1 MKRRFS
7 IISSCSEA
15 ATFACTAVNNITST
29 ELTCIGHTAVVGDYV
44 KLEGTWFGSAVGS
57 ICKVI
62 TVFADIIVIELM
74 GVTEG
79 VATDANVVL
88 LNAPRKVAPLN
99 FRSTSYV
106 YEKDRQQPFFIRKLQ
121 GPLKFT
127 ERNNDFEYLVTN
139 VLNNRCC
146 PALLVIEKRC
156 GGEWVEDYKGLFT
169 HADIVWNMSHC
180 EADLTL
186 QPYSIYT
193 CIDANKSDKVNFLP
207 VIEKQ
212 SVDITPDSFIE
223 RQTCCDTGIN
233 IANSL
238 HTGSPCLQVNA
249 NILAEI
255 LGIST
260 PCDAVSANFETWA
273 LDVAVLTNIVGT
285 ADGFGNIALA
295 TADVCLTFKRET
307 FVTLNNGGDPQPPVQ
322 GGGSAWINIGS
333 TTIGEAPATIWA
345 RPPAGCLNYSDLVV
359 YYATPHPE
367 AIDVTCTGV
376 DNLTLSYAC
385 ESEATPVTYDDGRNF
400 ADVLTYV
407 VKQTCGKVAGIKS
420 DFLEINP
427 PGDTPGYSAGVNY
440 VTGDDNVI
448 ANLLVFQKSDFL
460 NPDADESA
468 TIGEVSFEDL
478 MNWVHTMFNAL
489 WFIDEDNYL
498 RIEHYS
504 WFSRTPTI
512 NVTLPANFNKRIN
525 EGRKSYKFDK
535 DTVPIREEFT
545 WMEANSLDFLGLPI
559 KYSGNCANKDRVDSY
574 AVTNVTTDV
583 AMMQNLPDQID
594 LEGFAVIALDP
605 LDTTKIHKE
614 TGQLTGVVFNNAH
627 LSWANLHYNYY
638 RHGRPLITGNM
649 NGEDETFIT
658 AQRKMKGNVGIEYRG
673 MCCDTFNPLTDMVT
687 TELGD
692 GEVQKIEVRNSDEVY
707 KFDLNYE

>member
-7 IISSCSEA
+7 IIPSCGAIGDSY
-15 ATFACTAVNNITST
+15 ACTYVNNITST

-44 KLEGTWFGSAVGS
+44 LLTGEGFGSASGAIV
-57 ICKVI
+57 KVEA
-62 TVFADIIVIELM
+62 VFVDIIVVELM
-74 GVTEG
+74 GITEG
-79 VATDANVVL
+79 VITSANVVL
-88 LNAPRKVAPLN
+88 LNARRVYPLN
-99 FRSTSYV
+99 FRSTSFV
-106 YEKDRQQPFFIRKLQ
+106 YEKDRQQPFFTHKLQ

-127 ERNNDFEYLVTN
+127 ERNGDFDYLVSN

-156 GGEWVEDYKGLFT
+156 SGEWVEEYKGLFT

-186 QPYSIYT
+186 QPYSIYS
-193 CIDANKSDKVNFLP
+193 CLDANKSDKVNFLP

-212 SVDITPDSFIE
+212 SVDIIPDSFIE
-223 RQTCCDTGIN
+223 YRECCVTGVTLTN
-233 IANSL
+233 ALLS
-238 HTGSPCLQVNA
+238 GSPCYG
-249 NILAEI
+249 IKTEI
-255 LGIST
+255 F
-260 PCDAVSANFETWA
+260 N
-273 LDVAVLTNIVGT
+273 AVLAALCGDIAINLPGWSMDTAVFTNITGS
-285 ADGFGNIALA
+285 LSSA
-295 TADVCLTFKRET
+295 TADVCVVSKRQVY
-307 FVTLNNGGDPQPPVQ
+307 VTLDSGGSSNPPAV
-322 GGGSAWINIGS
+322 GGGGVWTDDGAV
-333 TTIGEAPATIWA
+333 TIGGQPAHRWVRKLPT
-345 RPPAGCLNYSDLVV
+345 CLHYVDMINDFPGNPSVV
-359 YYATPHPE
+359 S
-367 AIDVTCTGV
+367 VTCTAG
-376 DNLTLSYAC
+376 DNLTITYSC
-385 ESEATPVTYDDGRNF
+385 GEETPVTYDDGRNF
-400 ADVLTYV
+400 GDVLTYV

-420 DFLEINP
+420 DFFEINP
-427 PGDTPGYSAGVNY
+427 PGDTPGYSPGVNY
-440 VTGDDNVI
+440 VTGDDNVP

-468 TIGEVSFEDL
+468 TIGEVTFEDL
-478 MNWVHTMFNAL
+478 MNWLRTMFNAY
-489 WFIDEDNYL
+489 WFIDGDNYL

-504 WFSRTPTI
+504 WFSRTATI
-512 NVTLPANFNKRIN
+512 DVTQPANFNRRIN
-525 EGRKSYKFDK
+525 AGRKSYKFDK

-559 KYSGNCANKDRVDSY
+559 KYSGNCANKDRVDNY

-594 LEGFAVIALDP
+594 LEGFAIIALDP

-614 TGQLTGVVFNNAH
+614 TGLLTGVVFNNAH
-627 LSWANLHYNYY
+627 LSWANLHYNYH
-638 RHGRPLITGNM
+638 RHGRPLISGNM
-649 NGEDETFIT
+649 NGADETFLS
-658 AQRKMKGNVGIEYRG
+658 AQRKMKGNIGIEYRG